1 MSLLSNIWHDYAP
14 VLGTRSSLDPLV
26 SQAAAPSLCHCPCS
40 SSLLSPIGSPS
51 QEVPSVWGLICS
63 LSKSCTLSYMTASL
77 ISITSSP
84 RSLAAP
90 DFDSWV
96 PCSITIETLVSAFP
110 CVILGSVTEM
120 QFTHPCFTRHQ
131 PMPSP
136 RLDFGGLKKNQTLGT
151 RQMAQQLKLCQ
162 VNKRTRVQ
170 IPRTGVNS
178 RWAWQLAC
186 MLQSWRTEDGE
197 WNPGTSCLVRLRAIS
212 KVCVQLRRPVL
223 SK

>member
-14 VLGTRSSLDPLV
+14 VLGTRSSHDPLL

-120 QFTHPCFTRHQ
+120 QFYP
-131 PMPSP
+131 PM
-136 RLDFGGLKKNQTLGT
+136 FYQTPAYAKSQAWFWGT
-151 RQMAQQLKLCQ
+151 QEKSD
-162 VNKRTRVQ
+162 
-170 IPRTGVNS
+170 TG
-178 RWAWQLAC
+178 
-186 MLQSWRTEDGE
+186 D
-197 WNPGTSCLVRLRAIS
+197 
-212 KVCVQLRRPVL
+212 
-223 SK
+223 